1 MEEEHVTD
9 PITSPFIEEAPPIEE
24 PKKNVEK
31 NCGIFRGGNKCPT
44 DAIFKC

>member
-24 PKKNVEK
+24 PKKKRGEK
-31 NCGIFRGGNKCPT
+31 LWNL
-44 DAIFKC
+44 